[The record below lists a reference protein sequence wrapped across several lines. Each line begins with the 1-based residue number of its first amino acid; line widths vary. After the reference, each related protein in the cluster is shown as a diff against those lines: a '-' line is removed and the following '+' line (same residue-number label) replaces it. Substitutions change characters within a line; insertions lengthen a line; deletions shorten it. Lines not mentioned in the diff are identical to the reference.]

1 MRVIHVSSYFA
12 PAFVYGGPPRS
23 ILGLCQGL
31 VSAGVDVEV
40 LTTTANG
47 DCELPRHTERPA
59 RYEGVPV
66 RYFPLRF
73 PRRFFGVQGLER
85 ALVHELVS
93 ADLVHIHG
101 IWNVPAWIAMRSCH
115 KAGVPYV
122 VSPRGMLEGGSIGH
136 HRYRK
141 MLGYHL
147 LEKRGLR
154 RAVFLHATSTAEH
167 AAISALALAP
177 PIVTLPNGVA
187 PPEVGTNPDL
197 RAQRGI
203 PAGHPLVVYL
213 GRLHPT
219 KRLDLLVAAF
229 AEARRERPELELVI
243 AGRADGVE
251 PSQIS
256 GEGIHLVGQIS
267 DEDKWALLEETD
279 VLVMCSDSESFCL
292 SVVEALARGV
302 PVVVTKTC
310 PWEAVER
317 HRLGFWV
324 EQSVPEIATA
334 IVEVLNDDVEAGE
347 MGARGREL
355 VARDYQWSSIGTQMA
370 GRYEHALSGRR

>member
-1 MRVIHVSSYFA
+1 M
-12 PAFVYGGPPRS
+12 
-23 ILGLCQGL
+23 
-31 VSAGVDVEV
+31 SAGVDVEV

-47 DCELPRHTERPA
+47 DRELPQHTERPA
-59 RYEGVPV
+59 CYDGVAV
-66 RYFPLRF
+66 RYFPLGF

-85 ALVHELVS
+85 ALQQELDS
-93 ADLVHIHG
+93 ADLVHVHG
-101 IWNVPAWIAMRSCH
+101 IWNMPAWIAMRSCH

-122 VSPRGMLEGGSIGH
+122 VSPRGMLERGSMGH

-154 RAVFLHATSTAEH
+154 RAVFLHATSTAEQ
-167 AAISALALAP
+167 AALSALSLEP
-177 PIVTLPNGVA
+177 PIVMLPNGVA
-187 PPEVGTNPDL
+187 PPEAATNPEL
-197 RAQRGI
+197 RSRHGI

-229 AEARRERPELELVI
+229 AEARRGCPELELVI

-251 PSQIS
+251 PSQI
-256 GEGIHLVGQIS
+256 GGDGIHLLGQIS
-267 DEDKWALLEETD
+267 DKDKWALLEETD
-279 VLVMCSDSESFCL
+279 VLVMCSDSESFSL

-324 EQSVPEIATA
+324 EQNVSEIATA
-334 IVEVLNDDVEAGE
+334 IVEVLNDHAEAEE

-355 VARDYQWSSIGTQMA
+355 VARDYRWSSIGTAMA
-370 GRYEHALSGRR
+370 GRYEQALSGRS

>member
-1 MRVIHVSSYFA
+1 MRVIHISSYFA

-47 DCELPRHTERPA
+47 DRELPQQAETPTSYA
-59 RYEGVPV
+59 GVPV
-66 RYFPLRF
+66 RYFPLGF
-73 PRRFFGVQGLER
+73 PRRFFGVRGLER
-85 ALVHELVS
+85 ALQQELDS
-93 ADLVHIHG
+93 ADLVHVHG

-115 KAGVPYV
+115 KAEVPYV
-122 VSPRGMLEGGSIGH
+122 VSPRGMLEGGSMRH

-154 RAVFLHATSTAEH
+154 RAVFLHATSAVEH
-167 AAISALALAP
+167 AALSALSLEP
-177 PIVTLPNGVA
+177 EIVTLPNGVA
-187 PPEVGTNPDL
+187 PPETGTNTEFRSQYGL
-197 RAQRGI
+197 
-203 PAGHPLVVYL
+203 PAGRPLVVYL

-229 AEARRERPELELVI
+229 AEARRELPELELVI

-251 PSQIS
+251 PSQIG
-256 GEGIHLVGQIS
+256 GEGIHLLGQIS
-267 DEDKWALLEETD
+267 EKDKWALLEETKL
-279 VLVMCSDSESFCL
+279 LVMCSDSESFGL

-324 EQSVPEIATA
+324 EQRVPEIATA
-334 IVEVLNDDVEAGE
+334 IVETLTDDAEARE

-355 VARDYQWSSIGTQMA
+355 VARDYQWSSIGTEMA
-370 GRYEHALSGRR
+370 GLYQRALAEGS

>member
-1 MRVIHVSSYFA
+1 M
-12 PAFVYGGPPRS
+12 
-23 ILGLCQGL
+23 CQGL

-47 DCELPRHTERPA
+47 ARELPQHTERPA
-59 RYEGVPV
+59 CYDGVAV
-66 RYFPLRF
+66 RYFPLGF
-73 PRRFFGVQGLER
+73 PRHFFGVQGLEG
-85 ALVHELVS
+85 ALQQELDS
-93 ADLVHIHG
+93 ADLVHVHG

-115 KAGVPYV
+115 KARVPYV
-122 VSPRGMLEGGSIGH
+122 VSPRGMLEGGSMGH

-147 LEKRGLR
+147 LEKRGLQ
-154 RAVFLHATSTAEH
+154 RAVFLHATSAAEH
-167 AAISALALAP
+167 AALSALSLEP

-187 PPEVGTNPDL
+187 PPEAGTNPEL
-197 RAQRGI
+197 RSQHGI

-251 PSQIS
+251 PGQIG
-256 GEGIHLVGQIS
+256 GEGVHLLGQIS
-267 DEDKWALLEETD
+267 DMDKWALLEETD

-334 IVEVLNDDVEAGE
+334 IVEILSDHAAASE

-355 VARDYQWSSIGTQMA
+355 VASDYQWSSIGAEMA
-370 GRYEHALSGRR
+370 GRYEHALAGRR